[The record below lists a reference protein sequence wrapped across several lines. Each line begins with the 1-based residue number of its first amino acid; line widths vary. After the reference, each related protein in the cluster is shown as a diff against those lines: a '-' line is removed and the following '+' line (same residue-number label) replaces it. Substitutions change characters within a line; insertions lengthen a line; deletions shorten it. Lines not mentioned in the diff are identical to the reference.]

1 MPAFPDIPFATI
13 QTPECRGRERP
24 SGRQE
29 QTGRMDMEAVNMGEK
44 FYRELDEF
52 QAKYPT
58 VEEREQAL
66 RTMSAEQILQ
76 LSRSCGTLKGAI
88 WYARFAQ
95 AAAERNG

>member
-1 MPAFPDIPFATI
+1 
-13 QTPECRGRERP
+13 
-24 SGRQE
+24 
-29 QTGRMDMEAVNMGEK
+29 MDMEAVNMGER

-58 VEEREQAL
+58 REEREQAL
-66 RTMSAEQILQ
+66 RTMSAEKILQ
-76 LSRSCGTLKGAI
+76 LARSCRTLQGAC